1 MDGTQSPK
9 DAHAVAATETDDQ
22 PAPLMET
29 LDLAGIMRAIPHRYP
44 MLMIDRMVDIIRN
57 ESATGVKNVT
67 MNEQFFQGHFP
78 GHPVMPG
85 VLIIESM
92 AQTAAVLVVETM
104 GEQAM
109 GKLVYFMTIDGAK
122 FRRPVVP
129 GDQLRGHVSKQPQ
142 QRLEVRGH
150 RPGRRGCRRRGD
162 VLCHDHGPLAAPYDT
177 VGNIG

>member
-1 MDGTQSPK
+1 MDGTQSAK
-9 DAHAVAATETDDQ
+9 DAQAAAATETDEQ
-22 PAPLMET
+22 TAPALET

-44 MLMIDRMVDIIRN
+44 MLMIDKMVDMIRN

-104 GEQAM
+104 GERAM
-109 GKLVYFMTIDGAK
+109 GKLVYFMTIDAAK
-122 FRRPVVP
+122 FRRPVLP
-129 GDQLRGHVSKQPQ
+129 GDQLRVHVSK
-142 QRLEVRGH
+142 VRSRNNVWKFAGVA
-150 RPGRRGCRRRGD
+150 RVDGMAVAEATFSAMIMDR
-162 VLCHDHGPLAAPYDT
+162 
-177 VGNIG
+177 